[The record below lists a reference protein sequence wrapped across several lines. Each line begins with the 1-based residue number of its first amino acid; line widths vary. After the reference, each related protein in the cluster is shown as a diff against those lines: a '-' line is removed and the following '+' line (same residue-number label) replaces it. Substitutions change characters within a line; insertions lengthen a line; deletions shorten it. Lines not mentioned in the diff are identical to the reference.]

1 MSDLFL
7 AGKFHKGDKLL
18 AEANQE
24 PGSKELIFHTA
35 LEGAQFLMEITV
47 NAKDSPEQVATE
59 AQSVGASKGEQ
70 C

>member
-1 MSDLFL
+1 M
-7 AGKFHKGDKLL
+7 
-18 AEANQE
+18 AEAL
-24 PGSKELIFHTA
+24 PGSKELVFHTA
-35 LEGAQFLMEITV
+35 LEGAQFLMEIPV